1 MTFGLQAGY
10 NRRMARKPEKV
21 VVAMS
26 GGVDSSVAAS
36 LLVEQGYDV
45 VGCFMRLG
53 SPGEELPSGSDQS
66 TGSTCSNSANET
78 QSGSAGKPIKLG
90 HQGCCSVADAHD
102 ARHVAAKLGIPLYV
116 LNFKNDFDRIIGHF
130 VSEYNA
136 GRTPNPCIR
145 CNNWLKFGKLF
156 DYAVSIGASHV
167 ASGHY
172 AQLLDVDGDLRLRR
186 AVDDDKDQS
195 YVLFGTPTQRL
206 NSMLLPIGGFAKSKV
221 REMARQRDLPVF
233 DKPDSYE
240 ICFVPDNDYAGLVT
254 RRSPDEVQSGDIVD
268 TQGKKVGEHPG
279 HQHFTIG
286 QRRKIGVALGH
297 PLYVLEKDPQSN
309 QITVGGKNDLQ
320 ATAVQAAEANWHIEP
335 PRTWR
340 RCQVAI
346 RAHGDLLDA
355 EVRATGEETLE
366 IRFREPQAAV
376 AAGQAAVAYD
386 GDLLMGGGWIHQVS
400 TIWSDEKQKLKD
412 PVSAKLSNGDS

>member
-1 MTFGLQAGY
+1 
-10 NRRMARKPEKV
+10 MATKPGKV

-26 GGVDSSVAAS
+26 GGVDSSVAAA

-53 SPGEELPSGSDQS
+53 SPGEELPNGGSEPAGQTCAA
-66 TGSTCSNSANET
+66 TGGCDEASSSNP
-78 QSGSAGKPIKLG
+78 KPLKLG

-102 ARHVAAKLGIPLYV
+102 ARHVAAKLGVPLYV

-156 DYAVSIGASHV
+156 EYALSIGASHV

-172 AQLLDVDGDLRLRR
+172 AQLIDSEHNPRLRR
-186 AVDDDKDQS
+186 AVDGDKDQS
-195 YVLFGTPTQRL
+195 YVLFGTPTHRL
-206 NSMLLPIGGFAKSKV
+206 SSMMLPIGAYPKAQV
-221 REMARQRDLPVF
+221 REMAKQRDLPVF

-254 RRSPDEVQSGDIVD
+254 RRSPDEVHRGDIVD
-268 TQGKKVGEHPG
+268 IQGRKVGEHPG

-297 PLYVLEKDPQSN
+297 PLYVLEKNVASN
-309 QITVGGKNDLQ
+309 QITVGGKHDLQ
-320 ATAVQAAEANWHIEP
+320 ATGVGAAEANWHIEP
-335 PRTWR
+335 PRSWQ

-346 RAHGDLLDA
+346 RAHGDLLEA
-355 EVRATGEETLE
+355 AVRATGDETLE
-366 IRFREPQAAV
+366 VRFDQAQPGI
-376 AAGQAAVAYD
+376 AAGQAVVAYD
-386 GDLLMGGGWIHQVS
+386 GDLLMGGGWIHHVRTKGSMQADAAQQHVGAELGK
-400 TIWSDEKQKLKD
+400 SDE
-412 PVSAKLSNGDS
+412 